1 MTIDL
6 SRRIASLVRRG
17 VLVTAVTAG
26 MLAIPAW
33 HVSAASTRMPSL
45 APCIPA
51 GHGPGVIPAISFGR
65 KFGNI
70 LPFSV
75 AVYADGTIAYKGVT
89 PAVTHYA
96 ISLEAVLGLERLAT
110 AEGFATWP
118 DTITATRGLPD
129 VATLFVTLRA
139 GCSTSTRTVNLQGGA
154 SLPAFNELFATL
166 QAATALAG

>member
-1 MTIDL
+1 
-6 SRRIASLVRRG
+6 
-17 VLVTAVTAG
+17 
-26 MLAIPAW
+26 
-33 HVSAASTRMPSL
+33 
-45 APCIPA
+45 
-51 GHGPGVIPAISFGR
+51 VIPAISFGR